1 MAKGRAL
8 VIGGGIGG
16 LSAAIAIAR
25 AGYEPVVYEQADEL
39 REIGAGVA
47 IWSNAYRALEALG
60 LGDSLA
66 AVTSPLTSVE
76 TRRKDGRVLQSMPIG
91 ELDSKSG
98 APSVG
103 FHRRELL
110 SLLAD
115 QISPDAIVT
124 GARFE
129 TLHQDENGVT
139 ARFQDGRE
147 DRGDILI
154 GADGIFS
161 AVRSQIL
168 GDVAVDYGGYVVWR
182 GVGEFEPATTYPRH
196 ASVRSLSRDQHFG
209 IVELSRNRFFWYAT
223 RNQPHDD
230 PEPGGR
236 KETLRRLFS
245 DWHDP
250 IPAVLEATPEE
261 EMLRHGL
268 FRIRTLRS
276 WTDRRVTL
284 LGDAA
289 HPMAP
294 SLGQGAC
301 QAIEDGV
308 VIGHCLGANADPKAA
323 LADYERKRLP
333 RARSVVRWS
342 RFFAA
347 TEQFRNPVICAARDL
362 QTALTPKTV
371 ALRLWRPFV
380 TFEPPSLGVR
390 TGTPPTMSA

>member
-1 MAKGRAL
+1 MTKGKAL

-16 LSAAIAIAR
+16 LSAAIALAR
-25 AGYEPVVYEQADEL
+25 AGYQPVVYEQAPEL

-47 IWSNAYRALEALG
+47 IWSNAYRALQALG
-60 LGDSLA
+60 LGESLTEL
-66 AVTSPLTSVE
+66 TSPLVSVE
-76 TRRKDGRVLQSMPIG
+76 TRQKSGRVLQSMPIA
-91 ELDSKSG
+91 ELDAKSG

-110 SLLAD
+110 SMLAEPIPEGD
-115 QISPDAIVT
+115 VVT

-129 TLHQDENGVT
+129 ALHQDEHGVT
-139 ARFQDGRE
+139 ARFQDGSE
-147 DRGDILI
+147 ARGELLV

-161 AVRSQIL
+161 AVRSQVV
-168 GDVAVDYGGYVVWR
+168 GEVPVDYGGYVVWR
-182 GVGEFEPATTYPRH
+182 GVAEVSPPAGWPRH
-196 ASVRSLSRDQHFG
+196 ASVRTLSRDQHFG
-209 IVELSRNRFFWYAT
+209 IVELSRGRYFWYAT
-223 RNQPHDD
+223 RNQPADE

-236 KETLRRLFS
+236 KDTLRKLFA
-245 DWHDP
+245 DWHQP
-250 IPAVLEATPEE
+250 IPQMLEATPEE

-268 FRIRTLRS
+268 YRIRTLRR

-301 QAIEDGV
+301 QAIEDAV
-308 VIGHCLGANADPKAA
+308 VLGHCVGASADPASA
-323 LADYERKRLP
+323 LAMYEQRRLP

-347 TEQFRNPVICAARDL
+347 TEQFTNPVICAARDL
-362 QTALTPKTV
+362 QTATVPKAL
-371 ALRLWRPFV
+371 ALRIWRPFV
-380 TFEPPSLGVR
+380 TFDPQS
-390 TGTPPTMSA
+390 